1 MNGKTNKLIGFV
13 ICCLISL
20 SAFAY
25 KFVPFSDLDSLMGRS
40 DLIVLAK
47 IAHPTQDEDNPRLSI
62 EDGLVELE
70 VIVFHNIKG
79 SLSLDRHHVI
89 LQRDFIRKYHNFRLN
104 GDSAIL
110 FLTTQSSIGGKKVLM
125 NWSNSGSIMPASP
138 DLDLDKLKGLSEKD
152 KIVFILKDYVAFK
165 KKQLEELQADISKI
179 IVHKS

>member
-1 MNGKTNKLIGFV
+1 MSGKVKKLVAIV
-13 ICCLISL
+13 ISCLVCM

-25 KFVPFSDLDSLMGRS
+25 KFVPFSDLDSLIERS

-47 IAHPTQDEDNPRLSI
+47 IAHPIHDEDKPRLFLR
-62 EDGLVELE
+62 DGLAEFE

-110 FLTTQSSIGGKKVLM
+110 FLTTQSSIDGKKVLM

-138 DLDLDKLKGLSEKD
+138 DLNLDKLKDFSEKD
-152 KIVFILKDYVAFK
+152 KILFTLKDYVEFK
-165 KKQLEELQADISKI
+165 ERQLKELKADISKI
-179 IVHKS
+179 VLDKS

>member
-1 MNGKTNKLIGFV
+1 MSGKLKKTLAIV
-13 ICCLISL
+13 ISCLVCA

-25 KFVPFSDLDSLMGRS
+25 KFLPFSDLDSLMERS

-47 IAHPTQDEDNPRLSI
+47 IAHPTHNGDKPRIFLR
-62 EDGLVELE
+62 DGLDEFE

-79 SLSLDRHHVI
+79 SLSLDRHRVI

-110 FLTTQSSIGGKKVLM
+110 FLTTQNSIDGKEVLM
-125 NWSNSGSIMPASP
+125 NYSNSGSIMPSSP

-152 KIVFILKDYVAFK
+152 EILFILKDYAEFK
-165 KKQLEELQADISKI
+165 KKQLKELQADISKI
-179 IVHKS
+179 IVEKN